1 MEWHK
6 NGIYAVFMQEISM
19 RTENF
24 VVNPRKIRPDDLIQS
39 SGRSVLIVGTNF
51 FCASEVPILASFFLD
66 EAEYRSVF
74 CCLSNWLLAGCPV
87 FSPLRSD
94 FLWLPVFLDAKN
106 GFSLVLFVILSR

>member
-39 SGRSVLIVGTNF
+39 SGRSVLIVGTKCFNRRD
-51 FCASEVPILASFFLD
+51 EFFLRF
-66 EAEYRSVF
+66 RS
-74 CCLSNWLLAGCPV
+74 P
-87 FSPLRSD
+87 D
-94 FLWLPVFLDAKN
+94 
-106 GFSLVLFVILSR
+106 FSLFFSG

>member
-51 FCASEVPILASFFLD
+51 FCASEVPILAPLFFWMKQNT
-66 EAEYRSVF
+66 APFFV
-74 CCLSNWLLAGCPV
+74 A
-87 FSPLRSD
+87 
-94 FLWLPVFLDAKN
+94 FLI
-106 GFSLVLFVILSR
+106 GY

>member
-66 EAEYRSVF
+66 EAEYRF
-74 CCLSNWLLAGCPV
+74 
-87 FSPLRSD
+87 
-94 FLWLPVFLDAKN
+94 VFLLP
-106 GFSLVLFVILSR
+106 F